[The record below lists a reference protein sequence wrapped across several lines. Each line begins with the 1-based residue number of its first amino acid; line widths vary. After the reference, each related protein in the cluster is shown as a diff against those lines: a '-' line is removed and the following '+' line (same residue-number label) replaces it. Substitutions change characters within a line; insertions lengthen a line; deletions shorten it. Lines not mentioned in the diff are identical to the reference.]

1 MLFFPSIRLR
11 QITTRRRLHRLR
23 TVVYSQFGAVAA
35 SVLVAAG
42 LTVGST
48 AEAGTTT
55 SSVTVLLKAPHQA
68 RLNRLA
74 VAQGLSHAQ
83 RVAALRPLLP
93 SAATHA
99 HVVDELRARGFR
111 ITHQTAWT
119 IDASGPEAQVASA
132 FGNAPATAGVL
143 PQVPAAI
150 SAVTAAVLPRSNAPA
165 IFQPRDLCAGQCHD
179 GQDFRNAYSTPKTTI
194 RTGHDANGPLTI
206 ATLQFPLNGGW
217 NSSDLTKYAEAAGL
231 PDPVSSGQYTQ
242 IPVDSVTVPG
252 ATTQEQ
258 GADEEVDLDQ
268 ETILSTAP
276 LANQRAY
283 FDTSATKAA
292 YTDAL
297 SQVLADV
304 TQGTGAVNGGDPKIA
319 ALSTSWGACESDF
332 SAPFAF
338 PKDTVKS
345 VGNILK
351 SLTAAG
357 VTIFAA
363 SGDDGIYDCA
373 DGPSSTRIAV
383 DYPASSPQVV
393 GVGGTRLKY
402 VGNSSAN
409 TGSNWVDTGWTC
421 VDAETCQGTKAG
433 DTGASG
439 GGESTL
445 FKLPDYQAAG
455 IGTQRFTTTTGKK
468 GDFGSQ
474 PRRLVPDIAVDG
486 DPFSGFEVLTTDPV
500 DVPRCAPPLGP
511 LTCQPKSF
519 AVGGTSLSAPAAAA
533 MFVDMLA
540 AHGATAGVGDI
551 HPALYSAYAAH
562 NGVFR
567 DIKSGRNGNQKDVD
581 SHARNS
587 SVAEIP
593 VNAQRGYDAVTGLGA
608 TLWPALAPYLFS
620 PSPATATASLELTD
634 PRSTTHASDVTASWG
649 GNQVKKNGSAP
660 ASASV
665 EITRMGADKSVFH
678 TKTAAA
684 AGSHSFAG
692 VPGATYTL
700 TVAVRDLAGQVS
712 APVSSQLT
720 VPFDDSAFHRHGP
733 WQEVTGA
740 SDYGGS
746 RSEVDRAGSFA
757 AIAAKGATYSLEVR
771 TGPGYGKLAIY
782 RGRTHRL
789 GTYDLYSASP
799 NHKII
804 TFFGTPGTADKRR
817 TFRFYATGKKNAL
830 SSSARIDIDA
840 LIVTPTA
847 N

>member
-1 MLFFPSIRLR
+1 MHFFPSICLR

-48 AEAGTTT
+48 AEAGTTA
-55 SSVTVLLKAPHQA
+55 SAVTVLLKAPHQA

-74 VAQGLSHAQ
+74 VAQDLSHAE

-99 HVVDELRARGFR
+99 RVVDELRARGFT

-119 IDASGPEAQVASA
+119 IDATGPDTRITAA
-132 FGNAPATAGVL
+132 FGAAPATAGVL
-143 PQVPAAI
+143 PSVPAAI
-150 SAVTAAVLPRSNAPA
+150 ANVTAAVLPQGNAPA

-179 GQDFRNAYSTPKTTI
+179 GQDFRNAYSSPQNVI
-194 RTGHDANGPLTI
+194 HTGHDTNGPLTI
-206 ATLQFPLNGGW
+206 ATLQFPLDGGW
-217 NSSDLTKYAEAAGL
+217 NPSDLTKYAEAVGL

-242 IPVDSVTVPG
+242 IPVDSVTVPA

-338 PKDTVKS
+338 PQDTVQS

-373 DGPSSTRIAV
+373 DGPSSTRVAV

-393 GVGGTRLKY
+393 GVGGSRLKF

-409 TGSNWVDTGWTC
+409 TGTNWVDTAWTC
-421 VDAETCQGTKAG
+421 LDAQTCQGTKTA

-445 FKLPDYQAAG
+445 FSLPSYQAAG
-455 IGTQRFTTTTGKK
+455 IGHQHFTTTTGKS

-500 DVPRCAPPLGP
+500 DVPRCTPPLGP
-511 LTCQPKSF
+511 LTCQPKWF
-519 AVGGTSLSAPAAAA
+519 AVGGTSLSAPAAASL
-533 MFVDMLA
+533 FVDMLA

-567 DIKSGRNGNQKDVD
+567 DITSGRNGNQKDVD
-581 SHARNS
+581 SYATHKNA
-587 SVAEIP
+587 AELP
-593 VNAQRGYDAVTGLGA
+593 VTAQPGYDAVSGLGA
-608 TLWPALAPYLFS
+608 PLWPALAPYLFA
-620 PSPATATASLELTD
+620 PAPATATAALELTA
-634 PRSTTHASDVTASWG
+634 PHSRTHATDVTAMWG
-649 GNQVKKNGSAP
+649 GKQVKKDGSVA
-660 ASASV
+660 ASAAV
-665 EITRMGADKSVFH
+665 AITRAGATKPVFR
-678 TKTAAA
+678 TKRATAT
-684 AGSHSFAG
+684 GSRTFAG
-692 VPGATYTL
+692 TPGATYTL
-700 TVAVRDLAGQVS
+700 TVAVHDLAGNMS
-712 APVSSQLT
+712 APVSSEIT
-720 VPFDDSAFHRHGP
+720 IPFDDGAFSRHGP
-733 WQEVTGA
+733 WRKVTGT

-746 RSEVDRAGSFA
+746 RSEVNKAGAFA
-757 AIAAKGATYSLEVR
+757 AITAKAAAYALEVR
-771 TGPGYGKLAIY
+771 TGPTYGKLAIFE
-782 RGRTHRL
+782 GHTHRL
-789 GTYDLYSASP
+789 GMYDLYSASP
-799 NHKII
+799 KHKII
-804 TFFGTPGTADKRR
+804 TFFGTPGTAAKRR
-817 TFRFYATGKKNAL
+817 TFRIYATGQKSAS

-840 LIVTPTA
+840 LIVAPTA
-847 N
+847 S